1 MLPSTVRHLLI
12 ITLVRLKSN
21 TNDNSWNSVSV
32 TTASCIAE
40 ISPLGYTFYHRPR
53 LIGRGGGIGFLVS
66 DHFKVKLHSNPDYSS
81 FESMC
86 AEISDSSFSA
96 FLFCIYRPP
105 GHPAN
110 FFEDFQDLLENVAIN
125 YSELYILGDFNLHLD
140 IHSSVTTMFDDILT
154 SFDLK
159 QHVNFSTHIHGHWL
173 DLIITHSGCN
183 NIKKTTVSDGLSDH
197 HTVIV
202 DINMFTTP
210 LILKKKNSY
219 RPIHKIDITA
229 FNDDILNSDLSISPA
244 VHECDIY
251 RQCCDVLKTLL
262 DKHAPLAYK
271 YISKQS
277 PSPWMT
283 SEI

>member
-1 MLPSTVRHLLI
+1 MA
-12 ITLVRLKSN
+12 
-21 TNDNSWNSVSV
+21 D
-32 TTASCIAE
+32 TASCIAE

-96 FLFCIYRPP
+96 FFVCIYRPP

-110 FFEDFQDLLENVAIN
+110 FFEDFQVLLENVVIN

-229 FNDDILNSDLSISPA
+229 FNDDILNSDLFISPA

-251 RQCCDVLKTLL
+251 IDNFVMSLRHYLINMLHLL
-262 DKHAPLAYK
+262 INIFQNNHLLLG
-271 YISKQS
+271 
-277 PSPWMT
+277 
-283 SEI
+283 